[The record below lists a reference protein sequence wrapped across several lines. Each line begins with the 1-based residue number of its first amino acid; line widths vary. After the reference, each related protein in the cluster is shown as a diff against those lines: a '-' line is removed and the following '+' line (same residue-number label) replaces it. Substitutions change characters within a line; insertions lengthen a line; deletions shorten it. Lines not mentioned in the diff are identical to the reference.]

1 MSRETGKVIRI
12 VSRGSAAFA
21 SILRYTLFSL
31 FPIILELIFILSII
45 AYIYPLDFF
54 ILTASSVV
62 LYVLATV
69 WITEWR
75 AKFFKRMAVKDTEY
89 N

>member
-21 SILRYTLFSL
+21 QILRYTLFSL
-31 FPIILELIFILSII
+31 FPIILELIFVIAII
-45 AYIYPLDFF
+45 GYIYPIDFF
-54 ILTASSVV
+54 AITTTSVF
-62 LYVLATV
+62 LYILATV
-69 WITEWR
+69 CVTEWR
-75 AKFFKRMAVKDTEY
+75 AKFFKTMAMKDTEY

>member
-21 SILRYTLFSL
+21 QILRYTLFSL
-31 FPIILELIFILSII
+31 FPIILELVFVIAII
-45 AYIYPLDFF
+45 GYLYDLEFF
-54 ILTASSVV
+54 IVTTSSVF
-62 LYVLATV
+62 LYILATV
-69 WITEWR
+69 CVTEWR
-75 AKFFKRMAVKDTEY
+75 AKFFKSMAMKDTEY